1 MKIELRHFSKTLK
14 KRSVLTDVNYTFNG
28 GSIYGLYGINGSGK
42 TMLLRAMAGFIHA
55 TSGEVLVNDK
65 ILHKDVDFSPETG
78 ILIENMSLLPQYSA
92 FENLKILGKIQHV
105 ANDEDIEN
113 ALKAVGL
120 EENIHK
126 PIVTDFSLGM
136 RQKLNIAQ
144 AVFEDQKIILL
155 DEPTNGLDTESVSKC
170 IKLLRKLRDEGKLI
184 VVATHVAED
193 MKKLADTQLHI
204 VEGRIESTEQVTVK

>member
-14 KRSVLTDVNYTFNG
+14 KRSVLTDVSYTFNDG
-28 GSIYGLYGINGSGK
+28 AIYGLYGINGSGK
-42 TMLLRAMAGFIHA
+42 TMLLRAMAGLIHA
-55 TSGEVLVNDK
+55 TNGEVLVNDK
-65 ILHKDVDFSPETG
+65 ILHKDIDFSPETG

-105 ANDEDIEN
+105 ANDADIEN
-113 ALKAVGL
+113 TLKAVGL
-120 EENIHK
+120 EANIHEPVVK
-126 PIVTDFSLGM
+126 DFSLGM

-155 DEPTNGLDTESVSKC
+155 DEPTNGLDTDSVSKC

-193 MKKLADTQLHI
+193 MKKLADVQLHI
-204 VEGRIESTEQVTVK
+204 VEGEIESTERVSVG

>member
-1 MKIELRHFSKTLK
+1 
-14 KRSVLTDVNYTFNG
+14 
-28 GSIYGLYGINGSGK
+28 
-42 TMLLRAMAGFIHA
+42 
-55 TSGEVLVNDK
+55 
-65 ILHKDVDFSPETG
+65 
-78 ILIENMSLLPQYSA
+78 
-92 FENLKILGKIQHV
+92 
-105 ANDEDIEN
+105 
-113 ALKAVGL
+113 
-120 EENIHK
+120 
-126 PIVTDFSLGM
+126 M